1 MNNVNVPSVELTT
14 LVLWVNIII
23 VRFNRSSCSWL
34 GVSNFLFR
42 KEEKSFKKVI
52 EWNNWELYIY
62 WIFFSNKKRTKVI
75 IFDKKVI
82 EYFREQIWN
91 QHFLLVNIISKNEV
105 IRIKNTSRTLTYSPT
120 TIKAQF
126 VRGQREIK

>member
-14 LVLWVNIII
+14 LVFWVNIII
-23 VRFNRSSCSWL
+23 VRFNRSSCSCL
-34 GVSNFLFR
+34 SVSNFLFR

-62 WIFFSNKKRTKVI
+62 WIFFSNKKRRKVI

-105 IRIKNTSRTLTYSPT
+105 IRIKNTSHPLTYSPT